1 MNQICLRP
9 WNWMDFGFSCENPS
23 SSFKSFFKKSFDSG
37 SRGQSQED
45 ENLKT
50 DFQPAFHPKWAQSIL
65 NVRTE
70 LRTGLPSENRPT
82 LVLTSVV

>member
-1 MNQICLRP
+1 
-9 WNWMDFGFSCENPS
+9 MDFGFSCENPS

-50 DFQPAFHPKWAQSIL
+50 DFQPAFHPK
-65 NVRTE
+65 
-70 LRTGLPSENRPT
+70 
-82 LVLTSVV
+82 